1 MKAKKIIGI
10 DNAVKI
16 NERLADIF
24 SRSNSE
30 ELGHLLDGTPC
41 RHLAG
46 SYSYRY
52 YNNATNCYVAC
63 SGSGKASY
71 YAVGDSVYFEGTRG
85 AFNGCPSDAED
96 LISEFFTSN
105 NDWEVIDS
113 IVPAECGTDMGA
125 LVVEDYP
132 SSYNESFIL
141 ISQLPPAEQA
151 KIKTLDKNAQVYAFF
166 DNENVYLIYNNKL
179 L

>member
-16 NERLADIF
+16 NQRLADTYIC
-24 SRSNSE
+24 SDSE
-30 ELGHLLDGTPC
+30 ELGHLVDGTQC
-41 RHLAG
+41 RHLKDSF
-46 SYSYRY
+46 SYIYFD
-52 YNNATNCYVAC
+52 AAKNCYIAC
-63 SGSGKASY
+63 SGSGKAAY
-71 YAVGDSVYFEGTRG
+71 YAIGDSLYFEGTRG

-105 NDWEVIDS
+105 NDWEVIES

-132 SSYNESFIL
+132 STYIDSFIL
-141 ISQLPPAEQA
+141 LSKLPPVEQR
-151 KIKTLDKNAQVYAFF
+151 KIKNLGKNARVYAFLSGKKI
-166 DNENVYLIYNNKL
+166 YLTHNNKL

>member
-1 MKAKKIIGI
+1 MKAQKFIGI

-16 NERLADIF
+16 NKRLADTYIC
-24 SRSNSE
+24 SDSE
-30 ELGHLLDGTPC
+30 EPASDR
-41 RHLAG
+41 RHLKD
-46 SYSYRY
+46 SYSYIY
-52 YNNATNCYVAC
+52 FDAAKNCYVAC

-105 NDWEVIDS
+105 NDWKVIES

-125 LVVEDYP
+125 LVLEDYP
-132 SSYNESFIL
+132 SSYIDSFIL
-141 ISQLPPAEQA
+141 LSKLPSAEQA
-151 KIKTLDKNAQVYAFF
+151 KIKNLDKNARVYAFLSGKKI
-166 DNENVYLIYNNKL
+166 YLTHNNKL

>member
-10 DNAVKI
+10 ANAVKI
-16 NERLADIF
+16 NKRLADTYIC
-24 SRSNSE
+24 SDSE
-30 ELGHLLDGTPC
+30 ASGR
-41 RHLAG
+41 RHLKDSF
-46 SYSYRY
+46 SYIY
-52 YNNATNCYVAC
+52 YDITKSCYVAC

-85 AFNGCPSDAED
+85 AFNGCPSDAEE

-105 NDWEVIDS
+105 NDWKVIES

-132 SSYNESFIL
+132 SSYGDSFIL
-141 ISQLPPAEQA
+141 LSQLPSAEQA

-166 DNENVYLIYNNKL
+166 DNDNVHLIHNNKII
-179 L
+179 